1 MYAAGDTEGGDKEIK
16 RLARIN
22 RRQHVLTDN
31 KLTVTVPVSV
41 SKNMQKLKIFTT
53 YFREHVHQ
61 CRPKQTART
70 DCYISRFVSYVPT
83 EINFAI

>member
-41 SKNMQKLKIFTT
+41 SKNAKTVLVLRKISQNEFTNAGLNK
-53 YFREHVHQ
+53 
-61 CRPKQTART
+61 CM
-70 DCYISRFVSYVPT
+70 SRFTSYVPPG
-83 EINFAI
+83 INFAI